1 MQRGNLHPEVYILE
15 NTPSPHRI
23 SLLFFGKHMD
33 VKRGKDK
40 EKT

>member
-15 NTPSPHRI
+15 NTPFPHRI
-23 SLLFFGKHMD
+23 SLLFFGKNMD